1 MYCANVCAVLLQM
14 EFCPRTLQTVL
25 EAPIK
30 EEDAWAIL
38 RGILSG
44 EEDTWAILRGILS
57 GEGNAWAILRG
68 IISGGPYEGRHV
80 RQGRGSSR

>member
-1 MYCANVCAVLLQM
+1 MCAVLLQM